1 MVSEDRDSLPNAPD
15 GTPADGYRIGRV
27 PVRNLWLLMFYASD
41 LFKVRGA
48 GPGGIDEA
56 PDDLPHLVAEIL
68 AHSVEQRI
76 RRHLTQGYQP
86 RHAVLNRVRGR
97 IDVLKTVRQRLLE
110 RGMVAC
116 RFEELTVNT
125 PRNRLVHTA
134 LESVSRL
141 VKDRDLRCRCRGLAG
156 TMRAMGVSVEPPTR
170 TQIAAERFG
179 RNDAQ
184 DRVMVESAKL
194 ALELALPT
202 EDGTRELPQPDRE
215 GTWVRNL
222 FEKAVRGFYEVV
234 LKPEGWRVS
243 KRRWFWQAT
252 PKTNGLEAI
261 LPNME
266 SDVVLEHAGAGR
278 RIVIDTKFTS
288 IVIPGWH
295 REWTLDSGYIYQMYA
310 YLQSQV
316 GLGDPL
322 ADSASGIL
330 LHPAVGTMVDEE
342 VEIQGHSIRFA
353 TVDLMASPS
362 AIRSQLLR
370 LCVLPD
376 NCNAQ

>member
-1 MVSEDRDSLPNAPD
+1 MVSEDRDGLAKAPD
-15 GTPADGYRIGRV
+15 GTLVDDYRIGRV

-41 LFKVRGA
+41 LFKVQGT
-48 GPGGIDEA
+48 GLGGIDEA

-68 AHSVEQRI
+68 AHSVEDRI
-76 RRHLTQGYQP
+76 RRHLTNGYQP

-97 IDVLKTVRQRLLE
+97 IDVLKTVRQQQLE
-110 RGMVAC
+110 RGKVAC
-116 RFEELTVNT
+116 RFEEPTVNT
-125 PRNRLVHTA
+125 SRNRLVHTA

-141 VKDRDLRCRCRGLAG
+141 LKDRDLRYRCRGLAG

-170 TQIAAERFG
+170 AQIAAERFG
-179 RNDAQ
+179 RNDSQ
-184 DRVMVESAKL
+184 DRVMVEAARL
-194 ALELALPT
+194 ALALAIPT
-202 EDGTRELPQPDRE
+202 EDGPKDLPQPDRE

-243 KRRWFWQAT
+243 KRRWSWQAT
-252 PKTNGLEAI
+252 PKTNGLDAI

-288 IVIPGWH
+288 ILIPGWH

-310 YLQSQV
+310 YLHSQV
-316 GLGDPL
+316 ERGDPL
-322 ADSASGIL
+322 ADRASGIL

-362 AIRSQLLR
+362 QIRSQLLR
-370 LCVLPD
+370 LC
-376 NCNAQ
+376 AAE